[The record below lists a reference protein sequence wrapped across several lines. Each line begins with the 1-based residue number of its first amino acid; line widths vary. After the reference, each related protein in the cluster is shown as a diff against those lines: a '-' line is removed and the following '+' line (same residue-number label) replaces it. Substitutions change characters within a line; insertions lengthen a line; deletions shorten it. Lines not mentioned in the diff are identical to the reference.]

1 MRCTR
6 CGGLMVFEEF
16 VLGSGGNGFW
26 GRRCINCGAIVD
38 PVIAAHR
45 RLTLQAAAS
54 SPALTT
60 VYGSFL
66 DAHFMSGVLVAPRF
80 YKASPAEVGRPSLHP
95 GGTCLFSER

>member
-6 CGGLMVFEEF
+6 CGGLMVREKFEDF
-16 VLGSGGNGFW
+16 VLGSGDDGFW

-45 RLTLQAAAS
+45 RLTSQAAAS

-60 VYGSFL
+60 
-66 DAHFMSGVLVAPRF
+66 A
-80 YKASPAEVGRPSLHP
+80 
-95 GGTCLFSER
+95 

>member
-16 VLGSGGNGFW
+16 EDFVLGSGDDGFW

-45 RLTLQAAAS
+45 CLTSQAAAAH
-54 SPALTT
+54 PALTT
-60 VYGSFL
+60 V
-66 DAHFMSGVLVAPRF
+66 
-80 YKASPAEVGRPSLHP
+80 
-95 GGTCLFSER
+95 

>member
-16 VLGSGGNGFW
+16 EDFVLGSDGDGFW

-45 RLTLQAAAS
+45 CLTSQAAAAH
-54 SPALTT
+54 PALTT
-60 VYGSFL
+60 V
-66 DAHFMSGVLVAPRF
+66 
-80 YKASPAEVGRPSLHP
+80 
-95 GGTCLFSER
+95 